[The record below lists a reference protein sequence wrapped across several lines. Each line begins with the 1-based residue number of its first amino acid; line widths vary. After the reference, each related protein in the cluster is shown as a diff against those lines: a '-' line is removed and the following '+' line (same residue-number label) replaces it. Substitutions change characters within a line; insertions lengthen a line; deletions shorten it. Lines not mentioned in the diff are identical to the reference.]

1 LHPRW
6 SGAKGGSVKLL
17 GLVGSPRKGGNTDT
31 LVDRVMEGAKS
42 NQAEVEKV
50 YLRDL
55 DIHPCQGAFSCEAR
69 KRCVLP
75 DDMQPLY
82 EKIQQADGIVIGTP
96 VYVGNATGALV
107 NFLGRCRP
115 FISFLDS
122 LEAVRPALSPSE
134 EALRQEKTCLQIWQG
149 KSYADLP
156 SLAEEVMLKAMRSYV
171 EKNPSSHPIPAKRL
185 AQGKK
190 GVILLTYH
198 QPGEK
203 KYQGVADF
211 LNFNLHNL
219 WGLEII
225 DLIPAYRLLKK
236 GDAQMREDL
245 MQRAWKAGQLF

>member
-1 LHPRW
+1 
-6 SGAKGGSVKLL
+6 VKIL

-31 LVDRVMEGAKS
+31 LVERVLEGAKS
-42 NQAEVEKV
+42 NMAEVEKV
-50 YLRDL
+50 FLGDL
-55 DIHPCQGAFSCEAR
+55 NIHPCQGAFSCEAR

-82 EKIQQADGIVIGTP
+82 ETLQKADGIVVGTP
-96 VYVGNATGALV
+96 VYVGNASGPLV
-107 NFLGRCRP
+107 NFLDRCRP

-122 LEAVRPALSPSE
+122 QEAGKPALSPSE
-134 EALRQEKTCLQIWQG
+134 EEALRQENTCLQIWRG
-149 KSYADLP
+149 KSYAELP
-156 SLAEEVMLKAMRSYV
+156 SLAEEAMLRAIHAYV
-171 EKNPSSHPIPAKRL
+171 EKNPSSHPVPAKRL

-211 LNFNLHNL
+211 LIFNLHNI

-225 DLIPAYRLLKK
+225 DVIPAFRLLKK
-236 GDAQMREDL
+236 GDAQMRGDL
-245 MQRAWKAGQLF
+245 MQRAWKAGRMF

>member
-1 LHPRW
+1 M
-6 SGAKGGSVKLL
+6 KIL

-31 LVDRVMEGAKS
+31 LVDRVLEGAKS
-42 NQAEVEKV
+42 NQADAEKV
-50 YLRDL
+50 YLGDL
-55 DIHPCQGAFSCEAR
+55 DIHPCQGAFSCEAW

-82 EKIQQADGIVIGTP
+82 ENLRQADGIVIGTP
-96 VYVGNATGALV
+96 VYVGNASGPLV
-107 NFLGRCRP
+107 NFLDRCRP

-122 LEAVRPALSPSE
+122 LEAGKPALSPSE
-134 EALRQEKTCLQIWQG
+134 KKALRQEKTCLQIWQG
-149 KSYADLP
+149 KSYAELP
-156 SLAEEVMLKAMRSYV
+156 SMAEEAMLKAIHAYV
-171 EKNPSSHPIPAKRL
+171 EKNPSSHPVPAKRL

-198 QPGEK
+198 QPGEG

-211 LNFNLHNL
+211 LRFNLHNL

-225 DLIPAYRLLKK
+225 DVIPAYRLLKK

-245 MQRAWKAGQLF
+245 MQRAWKAGRMF

>member
-1 LHPRW
+1 M
-6 SGAKGGSVKLL
+6 KVL

-31 LVDRVMEGAKS
+31 LVDRVLEGAKG
-42 NQAEVEKV
+42 NKAEVEKV

-69 KRCVLP
+69 KRCVLS

-82 EKIQQADGIVIGTP
+82 QKLHQADGMVIGTP
-96 VYVGNATGALV
+96 VYVGNASGPLV
-107 NFLGRCRP
+107 NFLDRCRP

-122 LEAVRPALSPSE
+122 REGGRPTLSPSE
-134 EALRQEKTCLQIWQG
+134 EKALRQEKTCLQIWQG
-149 KSYADLP
+149 KSYAELP
-156 SLAEEVMLKAMRSYV
+156 SLAEEAMLKSINAYV
-171 EKNPSSHPIPAKRL
+171 EKNPSSHPVPVKRL
-185 AQGKK
+185 APGKK

-198 QPGEK
+198 QPGEG

-211 LNFNLHNL
+211 LRFNLHHI

-225 DLIPAYRLLKK
+225 DVIPAYRLLKK